1 MTIDTAEIAQRTIW
15 TKAELDEALNTL
27 TANDK
32 AHLFDFMLNLCGTAG
47 ASPVHM
53 AQWIVNAFPLGP
65 LALKSI
71 DEGTEVG
78 A

>member
-71 DEGTEVG
+71 DEGTEAG